1 MEITNNRYFRVKQDK
16 NTGNLYSVFVLPVNL
31 DAIGTLVLDSK
42 KCKKKRLKSVFE
54 IVLLVLCIY
63 ILFKALYCLF
73 LHFFLVSAIAEFIG
87 EAA

>member
-42 KCKKKRLKSVFE
+42 KCKKKRLKSVF
-54 IVLLVLCIY
+54 
-63 ILFKALYCLF
+63 
-73 LHFFLVSAIAEFIG
+73 
-87 EAA
+87 

>member
-54 IVLLVLCIY
+54 SLRFACFIYLYSIQSFVLSFSA
-63 ILFKALYCLF
+63 LFPR
-73 LHFFLVSAIAEFIG
+73 VSHC
-87 EAA
+87 